1 MVIEV
6 NFKGF
11 YMQIQNISAYNTQN
25 VPKTSFGAIHPTKY
39 YVKLDD
45 GAYHEVRSQ
54 KLIKTLQR
62 KIITWLNKDYNSA
75 QKNQKSTKETPQS
88 KALRERIV
96 RFFNNRDTDYRKRP
110 YTRSFYHTNSLG
122 YVDTYI
128 LTGKSA
134 EIVENAAKPIE
145 DVNRSIKNRA
155 DAIADFAGLDYTTAK
170 KFATNDSEWERMIAA
185 RMYHD
190 KARMAIRNILSRYSP
205 ENSRFDAFFVP
216 QTKGNKISYELVDAK
231 FDGK

>member
-1 MVIEV
+1 
-6 NFKGF
+6 
-11 YMQIQNISAYNTQN
+11 MQIQNISAYKTQN
-25 VPKTSFGAIHPTKY
+25 LPQTSFGAIHPTKY

-54 KLIKTLQR
+54 KLIKSLQR

-75 QKNQKSTKETPQS
+75 QKNQKQTKETPQS

-96 RFFNNRDTDYRKRP
+96 RFFNNRDTDYKKRP

-155 DAIADFAGLDYTTAK
+155 DAIADFAGMDYTTAK
-170 KFATNDSEWERMIAA
+170 KFATNESEWERMIAA

-190 KARMAIRNILSRYSP
+190 KARATIRNILSRYSP

-216 QTKGNKISYELVDAK
+216 HTKGNKISYELVDAK
-231 FDGK
+231 FDGR

>member
-1 MVIEV
+1 
-6 NFKGF
+6 
-11 YMQIQNISAYNTQN
+11 MQIHNISTYNTQN
-25 VPKTSFGAIHPTKY
+25 TPRTSFGAIHPTKY

-54 KLIKTLQR
+54 KLIKSLQR

-75 QKNQKSTKETPQS
+75 QKSKKQAKETAQS

-96 RFFNNRDTDYRKRP
+96 RFFNNRDSDYRKRP

-145 DVNRSIKNRA
+145 DINRTIKNRA
-155 DAIADFAGLDYTTAK
+155 DAIADFAGMDYITAK
-170 KFATNDSEWERMIAA
+170 EFAANESEWERMVAA

-190 KARMAIRNILSRYSP
+190 KARATIRHL
-205 ENSRFDAFFVP
+205 
-216 QTKGNKISYELVDAK
+216 L
-231 FDGK
+231 

>member
-1 MVIEV
+1 
-6 NFKGF
+6 
-11 YMQIQNISAYNTQN
+11 MQIHNISTYNTQN
-25 VPKTSFGAIHPTKY
+25 TPRTSFGAIHPTKY

-54 KLIKTLQR
+54 KLIKSLQR

-75 QKNQKSTKETPQS
+75 QKSKKQAKETAQS

-96 RFFNNRDTDYRKRP
+96 RFFNNRDSDYRKRP

-145 DVNRSIKNRA
+145 DINRNIKNRA
-155 DAIADFAGLDYTTAK
+155 DAIADFAGMDYTTAK
-170 KFATNDSEWERMIAA
+170 EFAANESEWERMVAA

-190 KARMAIRNILSRYSP
+190 KARTTIRNILSRYSP
-205 ENSRFDAFFVP
+205 ENSRFDAVFVP
-216 QTKGNKISYELVDAK
+216 HTKGSKISYELVDAK
-231 FDGK
+231 FDGR

>member
-1 MVIEV
+1 
-6 NFKGF
+6 
-11 YMQIQNISAYNTQN
+11 MQIQNISAYNTQN

-75 QKNQKSTKETPQS
+75 QKSQKSTKETPQS

-155 DAIADFAGLDYTTAK
+155 DAIADFAGLDYATAK

-190 KARMAIRNILSRYSP
+190 KARATIRNILSKYSP

-216 QTKGNKISYELVDAK
+216 HTKGNKISYELVDAK
-231 FDGK
+231 FDGR

>member
-1 MVIEV
+1 
-6 NFKGF
+6 
-11 YMQIQNISAYNTQN
+11 MQIHNISTYNTQN
-25 VPKTSFGAIHPTKY
+25 TPRTSFGAIHPTKY

-54 KLIKTLQR
+54 KLIKSLQR

-75 QKNQKSTKETPQS
+75 QKSKKQAKETAQS

-96 RFFNNRDTDYRKRP
+96 RFFNNRDSDYRKRP

-145 DVNRSIKNRA
+145 DINRNIKNRA
-155 DAIADFAGLDYTTAK
+155 DAIADFAGMDYTTAK
-170 KFATNDSEWERMIAA
+170 KFAANESEWERMVAA

-190 KARMAIRNILSRYSP
+190 KARTTIRNILSRYSP

-216 QTKGNKISYELVDAK
+216 HTKGNKISYELVDAK
-231 FDGK
+231 FDGR